1 MWRHS
6 SAIGLLL
13 AVKSRDVTKP
23 EPGDVFEHGDPQ
35 GDPVLAIRATRPY
48 GDVQIST
55 SSRGD
60 DAEEFLR
67 RARHWFEAQP
77 EQLLLIGQSGVGS
90 ESEVDQ
96 FTAAAT
102 SWTRKGRA
110 LVANFGIAY
119 VPQPDSRVGEL
130 GRPTL
135 PPPIV
140 GDRYS
145 TTALVA
151 RRSVSTY
158 IQARDD
164 ERFDTSS
171 GVAIRHVEG
180 RLVAEVEMRDGLSVP
195 DHSAIR
201 SVAAQLGGIDEDVLD
216 VVIANAVRNGAGS
229 DGLYEVDVD
238 AIVAARGRGGKTKRE
253 GSKLYSSGMRDEARD
268 AVIDALEALDRLY
281 VSLDDAPR
289 RRQGKVVRDYDR
301 VFDIRRKTLEEGTER
316 VIAVGYSFGEWFSR
330 WRDGLAL
337 APRALLALDA
347 RNGAPAKALGR
358 YFMLLGPEA
367 DASKNLIRPIR
378 EVLLA
383 VRRTL
388 DYGKNPQRLRS
399 WLEDNLEQLR
409 REQVI
414 AAWSYHPSQAIE
426 RLPRYKWIDAWLELS
441 IKVTLETEVA
451 NPVG

>member
-1 MWRHS
+1 VTEPD
-6 SAIGLLL
+6 A
-13 AVKSRDVTKP
+13 RDVFDAADQHG
-23 EPGDVFEHGDPQ
+23 EPI
-35 GDPVLAIRATRPY
+35 LAIRATRSY
-48 GDVQIST
+48 GDVEIST

-67 RARHWFEAQP
+67 RARDWFEAQP
-77 EQLLLIGQSGVGS
+77 EQLLLIGKPGVGS

-96 FTAAAT
+96 FTAVAT
-102 SWTRKGRA
+102 SWTRNGRA
-110 LVANFGIAY
+110 LVPNFAISY
-119 VPQPDSRVGEL
+119 LPQPDFRAGEP
-130 GRPTL
+130 GRPNL

-180 RLVAEVEMRDGLSVP
+180 RVIAEVEMRDGLSVP

-216 VVIANAVRNGAGS
+216 VVIANAVRNGPGS

-253 GSKLYSSGMRDEARD
+253 GIKLYSSGMRDEARD

-301 VFDIRRKTLEEGTER
+301 VFDIRRKTLEEGTDR
-316 VIAVGYSFGEWFSR
+316 VIAIGYSFGEWFSR
-330 WRDGLAL
+330 WRDGLVL

-358 YFMLLGPEA
+358 YFTLLGPEA

-378 EVLLA
+378 EVLLS
-383 VRRTL
+383 VRRSL

-399 WLEDNLEQLR
+399 WLEDNLEELR
-409 REQVI
+409 CERVI
-414 AAWSYHPSQAIE
+414 AAWSYHPSQATE
-426 RLPRYKWIDAWLELS
+426 QLPRYKWIDAWLELS
-441 IKVTLETEVA
+441 VKVTLQPEA
-451 NPVG
+451 ASPVG

>member
-1 MWRHS
+1 MSPPKTRATAAGHD
-6 SAIGLLL
+6 ITNH
-13 AVKSRDVTKP
+13 VDQRD
-23 EPGDVFEHGDPQ
+23 E
-35 GDPVLAIRATRPY
+35 PVLTVRATRPY
-48 GDVQIST
+48 GDVEIST
-55 SSRGD
+55 HNRGS

-67 RARHWFEAQP
+67 RARDWFEAQP
-77 EQLLLIGQSGVGS
+77 EQLLLIGEPGVGS
-90 ESEVDQ
+90 ESEVDR
-96 FTAAAT
+96 FTTVAAT
-102 SWTRKGRA
+102 WTRDGSA

-119 VPQPDSRVGEL
+119 VLHPSVSPSGEP
-130 GRPTL
+130 GRPNL

-140 GDRYS
+140 GNRYS

-158 IQARDD
+158 IQARDN

-180 RLVAEVEMRDGLSVP
+180 RVVAEVEMRDGLSIP

-201 SVAAQLGGIDEDVLD
+201 SVAAQLGEIDEDVLD

-238 AIVAARGRGGKTKRE
+238 AIVAARGRGAKKKRE
-253 GSKLYSSGMRDEARD
+253 GSKLYSSGMRDEARN
-268 AVIDALEALDRLY
+268 AVVDALEALDRLY
-281 VSLDDAPR
+281 VSLGDAPR

-301 VFDIRRKTLEEGTER
+301 VFDIRRKILEEGTNR
-316 VIAVGYSFGEWFSR
+316 VVAVGYTFGEWFSR
-330 WRDGLAL
+330 WRDGLVL

-358 YFMLLGPEA
+358 YFTLLGPEA

-378 EVLLA
+378 EVLLS
-383 VRRTL
+383 VRRSL

-399 WLEDNLEQLR
+399 WLEDNLEELR
-409 REQVI
+409 RELVI
-414 AAWSYHPSQAIE
+414 AAWSYHPPQAIE
-426 RLPRYKWIDAWLELS
+426 QLPHYKWIDTWLELS
-441 IKVTLETEVA
+441 IQVTLRTQA
-451 NPVG
+451 SDPVG